1 MSLETT
7 DEVSCLLAALSL
19 ERMHGRGPRG
29 RQASPQRTCGGD
41 WGDGPAI
48 LQPDI
53 CYAKTFPVPT
63 TLGGAAVKPILG
75 MSKPEARRG
84 TGAPLVAPDGG

>member
-1 MSLETT
+1 MFLETM
-7 DEVSCLLAALSL
+7 DDVSCLLAALSL
-19 ERMHGRGPRG
+19 ERMHGQAPRVS
-29 RQASPQRTCGGD
+29 RASPQRTCGGD

-48 LQPDI
+48 LQRGM

-63 TLGGAAVKPILG
+63 TLGGAAVKPILR

-84 TGAPLVAPDGG
+84 TGAPLVAPDRG